1 MIQIWKWFDFFRL
14 KDGNIP
20 TSYEDFVMY
29 LKEKDL
35 QIQEENL
42 SFLGKNKVLF
52 LKHGD
57 QNQNCK

>member
-1 MIQIWKWFDFFRL
+1 M
-14 KDGNIP
+14 KDGKNP

-29 LKEKDL
+29 LKEKDSR
-35 QIQEENL
+35 IQEENL

-57 QNQNCK
+57 QNWKCK